1 MRRPSAALMALSA
14 LVAAEPTAEQKL
26 ADIRRYATIKRKP
39 SGKDRTKVK
48 AARKQRQKSKR

>member
-1 MRRPSAALMALSA
+1 MALSA